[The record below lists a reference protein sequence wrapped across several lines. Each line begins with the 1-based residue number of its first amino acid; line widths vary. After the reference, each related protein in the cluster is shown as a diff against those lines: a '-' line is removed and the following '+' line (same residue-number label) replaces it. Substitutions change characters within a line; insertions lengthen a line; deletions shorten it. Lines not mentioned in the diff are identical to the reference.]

1 MDARRTI
8 GQTAGTLDYC
18 AAVLSRA
25 QSGADRSLIE
35 GVRAQLKDASATL
48 LVLRAHLAP
57 IETHE
62 PSEAGR

>member
-1 MDARRTI
+1 VDARRTI
-8 GQTAGTLDYC
+8 GQAAGTLDYC

-35 GVRAQLKDASATL
+35 GVRAQLKDASANL
-48 LVLRAHLAP
+48 LILRAHLAP
-57 IETHE
+57 TESE